1 MKKLN
6 LHLLFC
12 LWAMFCLSLFVSC
25 DNDKDVPQDGLP
37 GYWYCSDD
45 SRIYCLMFSP
55 NGTGQVTY
63 HTYSDGQWN
72 KWVLPLQYTLYDG
85 LLTIKPEGGE
95 IRTGVIGING
105 NSMSFTDGSSAIMFT
120 RYNGSEKIINELK
133 KEYEDSLEE
142 NVDTVI
148 EGEFIITENSV
159 RNVISSIYN
168 HLCDYEY
175 RQMLLEKIR
184 LTQKDFYDRPMP
196 GITPSTPHVANTWD
210 TAYQIINMAN
220 LVINE
225 LNKIDMNE
233 RWRIAYINEAAALR
247 CMVYYNLSQL
257 WGHVPYITKSHNN
270 RILHEAIQ
278 SSPILSQEELCP
290 VLDDILQDISILP
303 EDKYRITREAVKAL
317 RAEIALSL
325 GHKEEARYLLQDCQ
339 ANFYLLVDESS
350 HPEIYYIF
358 GEELPNYTPEKTALL
373 LKEAYMETPEDT
385 SAILTG
391 WETQK
396 LWWGYWTMLKRTG
409 HAKAMA
415 GCEDYELLMPIPQAE
430 IDLMPSLPQN
440 PGY

>member
-6 LHLLFC
+6 LHLSFC
-12 LWAMFCLSLFVSC
+12 LWAIFCLSLFASC
-25 DNDKDVPQDGLP
+25 SNDEDVPQDGLP
-37 GYWYCSDD
+37 GYWYCSDG
-45 SRIYCLMFSP
+45 SRIYCLAFSP

-63 HTYSDGQWN
+63 HTYSDGLWDKQ
-72 KWVLPLQYTLYDG
+72 VLPLQYTLYDG
-85 LLTIKPEGGE
+85 LLTIKPEGSE
-95 IRTGVIGING
+95 IRTGIVGING

-120 RYNGSEKIINELK
+120 RYNGSETIINELK

-142 NVDTVI
+142 PHGI
-148 EGEFIITENSV
+148 EWEFTTENSV
-159 RNVISSIYN
+159 RSVISSIYN

-196 GITPSTPHVANTWD
+196 GITPSATHVADTWD

-220 LVINE
+220 WVINE

-257 WGHVPYITKSHNN
+257 WGRVPYVTESRNN
-270 RILHEAIQ
+270 ESSHEAIQ
-278 SSPILSQEELCP
+278 YSPVLSQEELCP

-303 EDKYRITREAVKAL
+303 EDKYRITGEAVKSL

-325 GHKEEARYLLQDCQ
+325 GHKEKARYLLQDCQ

-350 HPEIYYIF
+350 HPDIYHAF
-358 GEELPNYTPEKTALL
+358 GNSIPNYTPEKTALL
-373 LKEAYMETPEDT
+373 LKEACMETPEDT

-409 HAKAMA
+409 QAKAMA
-415 GCEDYELLMPIPQAE
+415 GCEDYELLMPVPQAA
-430 IDLMPSLPQN
+430 IDFLPSLTQN